1 MAITNAPE
9 TTRHKPH
16 QTMDDY
22 DKVKSLK
29 SLNDRLLKET
39 TEKRQQVD
47 SLVQKNTYLESEVNR
62 TVMENDELKSEMG
75 LLTEALV
82 RLEIEKDVVFVYLNV
97 QLNQLM
103 ERLEDD
109 LKRVLE
115 DKSEIE
121 RVKREKES
129 EIAGLNKRLSEFRV
143 EIDEERAV
151 SARVSDKRDAIKVLL
166 EGKVL
171 EVNELKVKVAKI
183 EEKEARVLTEV
194 AELKEECDRLKAE
207 NVAGVMRVELV
218 MKEKEDVQARLV
230 ESDSM
235 VDGLR
240 RDVANLVEEKKVIAD
255 EKAAQDDK
263 NSELQGLEDELR
275 KLVERMR
282 TEEGILRERIADL
295 EKKYAASLDNE
306 VEMKS
311 RISELVEEKKETE
324 RRIECLVNEK
334 SLVLKDLQGVMDELQ
349 QQKLAFE
356 QVIERKTE
364 LENVKTHVEN
374 EIVKKDEQLSACKDT
389 ISSLEQSNFKHIEKV
404 KELEIESG
412 SYKSLLDQVTVEK
425 DEVVKQ
431 LNDQKAVADDLNQT
445 ITSMKMEIQDLNLK
459 LSALTA
465 VNEEN
470 LGEKNR
476 LTDQCAGLVKEV
488 ADLEARFA
496 ENRVEL
502 EGKLSAAEANL
513 NQVLNMLKKT
523 VMVCEGTGD
532 FDQENGVED
541 EIKEH
546 VAGIEAIKRALMDKE
561 SRLEEMK
568 MQVELVKSSAK
579 KEKGFWTMVSSATTL
594 LAAAASLA
602 YVARAH

>member
-16 QTMDDY
+16 QTMDDS

-39 TEKRQQVD
+39 IEKRTQVD
-47 SLVQKNTYLESEVNR
+47 SLAQKNKYLESEVNR

-82 RLEIEKDVVFVYLNV
+82 RLEIEKDLVSVYLNV
-97 QLNQLM
+97 HLNQLM
-103 ERLEDD
+103 ERLEGE

-115 DKSEIE
+115 DKSETE
-121 RVKREKES
+121 RVKGEKES
-129 EIAGLNKRLSEFRV
+129 EIAGLSKRLSEFRV

-151 SARVSDKRDAIKVLL
+151 SARVSDERDEIKVLL

-171 EVNELKVKVAKI
+171 ELDELKVKIAKV
-183 EEKEARVLTEV
+183 EEKEARVSTEV
-194 AELKEECDRLKAE
+194 AGLKEECDRLKE
-207 NVAGVMRVELV
+207 DNLAGARRVELV
-218 MKEKEDVQARLV
+218 LKEKEDVQARLV
-230 ESDSM
+230 ESEC
-235 VDGLR
+235 VVEGLR
-240 RDVANLVEEKKVIAD
+240 RDVANLVEENKAIAD
-255 EKAAQDDK
+255 EKAAK
-263 NSELQGLEDELR
+263 EVKSSELQGFVDELT

-282 TEEGILRERIADL
+282 IEEGVLCEKIADL

-306 VEMKS
+306 AEMKS
-311 RISELVEEKKETE
+311 RIDDLVEEKKETE

-334 SLVLKDLQGVMDELQ
+334 SLASKDLQDAMNELQ

-356 QVIERKTE
+356 QIVEQKTE
-364 LENVKTHVEN
+364 LENVKTNAVS
-374 EIVKKDEQLSACKDT
+374 EIVKKEEQLSACKDT
-389 ISSLEQSNFKHIEKV
+389 ISSLEESNSKQIEKV
-404 KELEIESG
+404 KELEIESR
-412 SYKSLLDQVTVEK
+412 SYKSSLDQATVEK
-425 DEVVKQ
+425 DEVIKQ
-431 LNDQKAVADDLNQT
+431 LQDQKVQTDDLNQT
-445 ITSMKMEIQDLNLK
+445 ISSMKMEIQELNLK

-470 LGEKNR
+470 SGEKNR

-488 ADLEARFA
+488 ADLEARYA
-496 ENRVEL
+496 ENRAEL
-502 EGKLSAAEANL
+502 EGKLSAAEANS
-513 NQVLNMLKKT
+513 NQVLNILKKT

-532 FDQENGVED
+532 FDQENGVEE

-561 SRLEEMK
+561 SSLEEMK